1 MTVHIAYL
9 SEETADGPQG
19 IRAVE
24 PAAGS
29 HQAQRGRFVALVD
42 LRGAGENG
50 AQITDRLLSALQ
62 RTYYNA
68 KGSQSQVMVEAVRQ
82 AQQMLLAENDQTHA
96 AWEAG
101 IVCIGLL
108 PDRIALAGMG
118 DAFAFITSDGGDV
131 HVCPPERLT
140 SQEESNPFALWPVH
154 RQRVSGAAALAAG
167 CGDWFAR
174 ISPRTIASVVAYV
187 NGETCQEAATWLQEQ
202 AHTNLLPGLILA
214 MDAGGS
220 DGGSGGAP
228 TPPPGPPAGERQAP
242 RPRLGAL
249 PTAVRSAPPVVSVP
263 AIQHRSAP
271 RTVAEQPPAPAPE
284 QATADVL
291 PEADAPSAESAAA
304 APEPAAEGADTSEKL
319 QAAGAKVAAATG
331 AVFAGAKAGVGQ
343 ARDIL
348 RQMLPDRDAPSPASS
363 PAPDSGAMVVMT
375 STAAGSAALTMPGTA
390 PPVAE
395 SEPFVPPSR
404 ASGGRARMFIS
415 LAVVILVLIPAV
427 VAGVLWQNDADNRV
441 EAESLLEIAQVRILS
456 AQDALDQGDDDRA
469 RSLLTEARS
478 YVTQSEEMLGRTATS
493 AELLKTIDREQQTVL
508 KIQPLYGL
516 SAPLTTFPVEWEPQQ
531 TLVVDQ
537 DVFVLETGL
546 GQVVRYRIDPTG
558 ELLESD
564 EGQVVLREGAT
575 IDGLTVGPLVDIGWM
590 RPIPGYEDK
599 SNLLVLDASN
609 QVFRYNQVD
618 GATVMD
624 FGAERGWASASEV
637 EIYLDRL
644 YVADP
649 ETDEIYR
656 YAPGQYTQPGPPWF
670 LPTTQVNLQGLRAMR
685 IDGHIWLLMDDG
697 KVLRYLGGEQ
707 VPYSLDDSVARP
719 TDPVDLYVS
728 QQGDN
733 AIYIADAA
741 DERILF
747 FEKESGAYLGQFQ
760 AAEGRPL
767 RGLRGIFIDEAREL
781 IFLLTDEALYQQ
793 RLPR

>member
-9 SEETADGPQG
+9 SEETAGSPQG

-24 PAAGS
+24 PTPGS
-29 HQAQRGRFVALVD
+29 HQVQRGRFVAMVD

-50 AQITDRLLSALQ
+50 AQITDRLLSAMQ

-82 AQQMLLAENDQTHA
+82 AQQMLIAENDQTDA
-96 AWEAG
+96 GWEAG

-108 PDRIALAGMG
+108 ADRIALAGMG

-131 HVCPPERLT
+131 NVCPPERLT
-140 SQEESNPFALWPVH
+140 GQEADNPFALWPVH
-154 RQRVSGAAALAAG
+154 RQRVNENAALLAG
-167 CGDWFAR
+167 CGDWFAH
-174 ISPRTIASVVAYV
+174 IPPRSIAGVVAGV
-187 NGETCQEAATWLQEQ
+187 GADSCSAAATWLQEQ
-202 AHTNLLPGLILA
+202 ARTTMLPGLILVVE
-214 MDAGGS
+214 AGDSG
-220 DGGSGGAP
+220 DTGGSGGPAA
-228 TPPPGPPAGERQAP
+228 PPPGPSSGERQAP
-242 RPRLGAL
+242 PRSRMSAL
-249 PTAVRSAPPVVSVP
+249 PTAVRSAPPIVSVP

-271 RTVAEQPPAPAPE
+271 RAEQESQLPA
-284 QATADVL
+284 V
-291 PEADAPSAESAAA
+291 PEADATAAGD
-304 APEPAAEGADTSEKL
+304 APEADSDVELTANAPETEPSDTTSSTS
-319 QAAGAKVAAATG
+319 AKVAAVSG

-343 ARDIL
+343 ARSIL
-348 RQMLPDRDAPSPASS
+348 RQMLPDRDAPAPAQEQVT
-363 PAPDSGAMVVMT
+363 DEMVVMT
-375 STAAGSAALTMPGTA
+375 STASAAALVMPGTA
-390 PPVAE
+390 PPAAE
-395 SEPFVPPSR
+395 SEPFVPPPR

-415 LAVVILVLIPAV
+415 LSVFILLLIPAV
-427 VAGVLWQNDADNRV
+427 VAGVMWQNDAGNRA
-441 EAESLLEIAQVRILS
+441 EAESLLEIAQVRIRS
-456 AQDALDQGDDDRA
+456 AQDALDQGDDDMA

-478 YVTQSEEMLGRTATS
+478 YVTQSEEMLGRTTES
-493 AELLKTIDREQQTVL
+493 SELLKTIDREQQTVL

-516 SAPLTTFPVEWEPQQ
+516 SAPLATFPVEWEPQQ
-531 TLVVDQ
+531 TLIIDQ

-558 ELLESD
+558 ETLESG
-564 EGQVVLREGAT
+564 EGQVVLGEGAT
-575 IDGLTVGPLVDIGWM
+575 VDGVVVGPLVDIGWM

-599 SNLLVLDASN
+599 SNLLVLDANN

-618 GATVMD
+618 GAAAMD
-624 FGAERGWASASEV
+624 FGAARGWGSASEV
-637 EIYLDRL
+637 EVYLDRL

-649 ETDEIYR
+649 ETDEIFR
-656 YAPGQYTQPGPPWF
+656 YAPGQYTEPGPPWF

-741 DERILF
+741 DERILL
-747 FEKESGAYLGQFQ
+747 FEKESGAYLGQYQ

-767 RGLRGIFIDEAREL
+767 RGLRGIFVDEAREL

>member
-1 MTVHIAYL
+1 
-9 SEETADGPQG
+9 
-19 IRAVE
+19 
-24 PAAGS
+24 
-29 HQAQRGRFVALVD
+29 
-42 LRGAGENG
+42 
-50 AQITDRLLSALQ
+50 
-62 RTYYNA
+62 
-68 KGSQSQVMVEAVRQ
+68 
-82 AQQMLLAENDQTHA
+82 
-96 AWEAG
+96 
-101 IVCIGLL
+101 
-108 PDRIALAGMG
+108 
-118 DAFAFITSDGGDV
+118 
-131 HVCPPERLT
+131 
-140 SQEESNPFALWPVH
+140 
-154 RQRVSGAAALAAG
+154 
-167 CGDWFAR
+167 
-174 ISPRTIASVVAYV
+174 
-187 NGETCQEAATWLQEQ
+187 
-202 AHTNLLPGLILA
+202 
-214 MDAGGS
+214 
-220 DGGSGGAP
+220 
-228 TPPPGPPAGERQAP
+228 
-242 RPRLGAL
+242 
-249 PTAVRSAPPVVSVP
+249 
-263 AIQHRSAP
+263 
-271 RTVAEQPPAPAPE
+271 
-284 QATADVL
+284 
-291 PEADAPSAESAAA
+291 
-304 APEPAAEGADTSEKL
+304 
-319 QAAGAKVAAATG
+319 
-331 AVFAGAKAGVGQ
+331 
-343 ARDIL
+343 
-348 RQMLPDRDAPSPASS
+348 
-363 PAPDSGAMVVMT
+363 
-375 STAAGSAALTMPGTA
+375 
-390 PPVAE
+390 
-395 SEPFVPPSR
+395 
-404 ASGGRARMFIS
+404 
-415 LAVVILVLIPAV
+415 
-427 VAGVLWQNDADNRV
+427 
-441 EAESLLEIAQVRILS
+441 
-456 AQDALDQGDDDRA
+456 
-469 RSLLTEARS
+469 
-478 YVTQSEEMLGRTATS
+478 VTQSEEMLGRTATS

-516 SAPLTTFPVEWEPQQ
+516 SAPLTAFPVEWEPQQ

>member
-1 MTVHIAYL
+1 MTVNIAYL
-9 SEETADGPQG
+9 SEETAGSPQG

-24 PAAGS
+24 PTPGS

-50 AQITDRLLSALQ
+50 AQITDRLISAMQ

-68 KGSQSQVMVEAVRQ
+68 KGSQSQVLVEAVRQ
-82 AQQMLLAENDQTHA
+82 AQQLLLAENDQTGA

-108 PDRIALAGMG
+108 ADRIALAGMG

-131 HVCPPERLT
+131 NVCPPERLT
-140 SQEESNPFALWPVH
+140 DQDAGNPFVLWPVH
-154 RQRVSGAAALAAG
+154 RQRISSSAALLAG
-167 CGDWFAR
+167 CSDWLER
-174 ISPRTIASVVAYV
+174 VSPRSIAEVVAYV
-187 NGETCQEAATWLQEQ
+187 NSESSQVAASWLQEQ
-202 AHTNLLPGLILA
+202 AHSNTLPGLILVVGPG
-214 MDAGGS
+214 DSGGS
-220 DGGSGGAP
+220 DGPAA
-228 TPPPGPPAGERQAP
+228 PPPGPPSGERQAP
-242 RPRLGAL
+242 PRVRMSAL

-271 RTVAEQPPAPAPE
+271 RAEQEKQPPTAEPDE
-284 QATADVL
+284 TADPVSL
-291 PEADAPSAESAAA
+291 SALDLDTEMTTSPPETEASDQTPS
-304 APEPAAEGADTSEKL
+304 T
-319 QAAGAKVAAATG
+319 GAKVAAVSG
-331 AVFAGAKAGVGQ
+331 AVFAGARAGVGQ
-343 ARDIL
+343 ARNIL
-348 RQMLPDRDAPSPASS
+348 RQMLPDRDAPA
-363 PAPDSGAMVVMT
+363 PAPERATDEMVVMT
-375 STAAGSAALTMPGTA
+375 STASAAALVMPGTA
-390 PPVAE
+390 PPAAE
-395 SEPFVPPSR
+395 SEPFIPPPR

-415 LAVVILVLIPAV
+415 ISVLILLLIPAV
-427 VAGVLWQNDADNRV
+427 VAGVLWQNDSGNRA

-456 AQDALDQGDDDRA
+456 AQDALDQGDDDMA

-478 YVTQSEEMLGRTATS
+478 YVTQSEEMLGRTTES
-493 AELLKTIDREQQTVL
+493 TELLKTIDREQQTVL

-516 SAPLTTFPVEWEPQQ
+516 SAPLAAFPVEWEPQQ
-531 TLVVDQ
+531 TLVIDQ

-546 GQVVRYRIDPTG
+546 GQVVRYRIDPAG
-558 ELLESD
+558 EMLESS
-564 EGQVVLREGAT
+564 EGQVVLNEGAT
-575 IDGLTVGPLVDIGWM
+575 VDGVVVGPLVDIGWM

-599 SNLLVLDASN
+599 SNLLVLDANN

-618 GATVMD
+618 GATAMD
-624 FGAERGWASASEV
+624 FGEARGWGAASEV
-637 EIYLDRL
+637 EVYLDRL

-649 ETDEIYR
+649 DTDEIYR
-656 YAPGQYTQPGPPWF
+656 YAPGQYTEPGQPWF
-670 LPTTQVNLQGLRAMR
+670 LPTTQVNLQGLRTVR
-685 IDGHIWLLMDDG
+685 IDGDIWVLLDDG
-697 KVLRYLGGEQ
+697 KVLRYRGGEQ

-741 DERILF
+741 DERVLLF
-747 FEKESGAYLGQFQ
+747 AKETGAYLGQYQ
-760 AAEGRPL
+760 AADGRPL